1 MESLFVYGN
10 LMDANVQH
18 TVFGRKVEFVYD
30 VLFDYIKEDFIFG
43 RNRFVTIVP
52 KKGFSVNGA
61 ILYLEPNEI
70 SFLDEKQ
77 GKHFHK
83 AKLRLNS
90 GKEAWVY
97 VK

>member
-10 LMDANVQH
+10 LMEPNIQTAI
-18 TVFGRKVEFVYD
+18 FGRAAEWTHD
-30 VLFDYIKEDFIFG
+30 VLFDYTKETVTNG
-43 RNRFVTIVP
+43 RAAYTTIVP
-52 KKGFSVNGA
+52 KRGFSVCGRIIYVTPEEMEIVQNKWGA
-61 ILYLEPNEI
+61 YYR
-70 SFLDEKQ
+70 
-77 GKHFHK
+77 K